1 MLNSWYWGI
10 ETIDDVERRISDPK
24 YQIEDIA
31 SRGTFRSIEVDD
43 ADLAQLLHVEKDT
56 ETETE
61 TGTAQM
67 QCDNQDTNIVSTNDS
82 IRTSDVSDGRPRNM
96 ADQMQCKLLK
106 DEGFDSVE
114 DLESNIADIRQKLD
128 TATTKK
134 QDMLIKSLSQ
144 KLANRERLQKEITG
158 RTPLA

>member
-1 MLNSWYWGI
+1 MLNSWDWGI

-43 ADLAQLLHVEKDT
+43 ADLAQLLHVEKD
-56 ETETE
+56 TETE

-144 KLANRERLQKEITG
+144 KLANRERLQEEITG
-158 RTPLA
+158 RAPLA

>member
-1 MLNSWYWGI
+1 MLNSWDWGT

-43 ADLAQLLHVEKDT
+43 ADLAQLLNVEKD
-56 ETETE
+56 TETE

-144 KLANRERLQKEITG
+144 KLANRERLQEEITG
-158 RTPLA
+158 RAPLA